1 MTLLDVIGQNHDIGN
16 HVAAARVNADWLH
29 KQITESN
36 ALDVDEVR
44 AMSVDLR
51 ASLDQIANILAESK
65 RSAREVD
72 SRVALHEV
80 DVTSCIE
87 RASRKIGNVAALVLD
102 VPTNRHVVIRGGE
115 KNLDRVIDALLSRES
130 TVRAK
135 DAPAGHVTIEIGD
148 TANASRDLDEVMLLI
163 VAASGGRFVRG
174 NESVSLVLA
183 KGGCKK

>member
-65 RSAREVD
+65 RSARAKSD
-72 SRVALHEV
+72 LARW
-80 DVTSCIE
+80 
-87 RASRKIGNVAALVLD
+87 RY
-102 VPTNRHVVIRGGE
+102 HVV
-115 KNLDRVIDALLSRES
+115 VDA
-130 TVRAK
+130 
-135 DAPAGHVTIEIGD
+135 
-148 TANASRDLDEVMLLI
+148 
-163 VAASGGRFVRG
+163 
-174 NESVSLVLA
+174 
-183 KGGCKK
+183 